1 MSKRDFNKVAKQL
14 YSIKHLD
21 LILHIHFSRTKQVLR
36 KTNQENFASMFTVNY
51 ILQKQDF
58 SYFPTQI
65 CSSKHSTL
73 ERYQT

>member
-51 ILQKQDF
+51 IFAEARLF
-58 SYFPTQI
+58 LLS
-65 CSSKHSTL
+65 HSNL
-73 ERYQT
+73 FI